1 MNKTLY
7 EAFIIGIITL
17 IIGKVGFYVFSDES
31 EKEEKNKTKYS
42 SSLVL
47 FLIGF
52 ILHYLIEF
60 IGLNQWYCDKCDK
73 CVLQN

>member
-1 MNKTLY
+1 MNKTLS

-17 IIGKVGFYVFSDES
+17 IIGKLGFYVFTDEK
-31 EKEEKNKTKYS
+31 EEEKNKTKYS
-42 SSLVL
+42 SSLIL

-60 IGLNQWYCDKCDK
+60 IGLNEWYCDKCDK
-73 CVLQN
+73 CILQN

>member
-17 IIGKVGFYVFSDES
+17 IIGKVGFYVFSDEN
-31 EKEEKNKTKYS
+31 EKKEKNKTKYS

-52 ILHYLIEF
+52 VLHYLIEF
-60 IGLNQWYCDKCDK
+60 IGLNEWYCDKCDK
-73 CVLQN
+73 CVLRN